1 MRRVIK
7 NIFKNGEKHKEKGG
21 KIVSQTDSGT
31 SHNSAGSSPAGFLL
45 IWLSTVQ
52 KKKKKLNTTDN
63 IQPPSFSL
71 FFFFFSSFF
80 KHAFV
85 VAEKVKRFF
94 FCFQSKLSGQAA
106 NRTFTRQISP
116 DALVILS
123 LQSIIVSEWLMDLF
137 IRRKQVWHQLTHNQS
152 QVTAHMLVLTILKLT

>member
-1 MRRVIK
+1 M
-7 NIFKNGEKHKEKGG
+7 
-21 KIVSQTDSGT
+21 SQTDSGT

-52 KKKKKLNTTDN
+52 KKKKKKLNTTDN

-94 FCFQSKLSGQAA
+94 FLFPVETEWAGSEPNIHKANFPWCSGNIITPKHHSFRMTYGFIYKKKTSVTPINSQSVTGYGSHVSFDHFE
-106 NRTFTRQISP
+106 TDI
-116 DALVILS
+116 DIL
-123 LQSIIVSEWLMDLF
+123 EKH
-137 IRRKQVWHQLTHNQS
+137 IRHK
-152 QVTAHMLVLTILKLT
+152 